1 MMNLIRR
8 GSKLPKN
15 TQKLLDPSSRINNL
29 TLIRQAHLILVYKN
43 SSLHRSAS
51 GTKGKPLQYTHQIIL
66 VSTAPINTKINRC
79 HNKKGGIKIPSLTR
93 RIRMLKIYTEEF
105 DMIQCQDQLSDEEFL
120 TLAGGLDVL
129 DMAEDLYNG
138 IYGEER

>member
-1 MMNLIRR
+1 M
-8 GSKLPKN
+8 PQ
-15 TQKLLDPSSRINNL
+15 QKE
-29 TLIRQAHLILVYKN
+29 
-43 SSLHRSAS
+43 
-51 GTKGKPLQYTHQIIL
+51 
-66 VSTAPINTKINRC
+66 
-79 HNKKGGIKIPSLTR
+79 GIKIPSLTR